1 MAATSRPREEVT
13 THISVVTLT
22 PRHAF
27 KRKKPLALWGLLDY
41 STPERRWHWCQEE
54 LRLNRRLSS
63 DIYLRV
69 ARLGPGR
76 EPVVVMRRFAASD
89 TLEAR
94 LASGRAGAVE
104 LRRLGERIGRFHREH
119 PLVNAAPRAMAR
131 AFARVLHGNLRA
143 TAEFCPELFPPS
155 VHQLLER
162 SLARRLRG
170 QRRELVGR
178 IAAGWG
184 VDGHGDLRLEH
195 VVIEDRPGAA
205 EPPRLSIV
213 DGVEFNPALRQVDGL
228 SDLAFLVM
236 DLQAQGHGDLVP
248 ALLEGYGTEVDP
260 EVLALF
266 CAYRAHV
273 RAKVAAVSSRDA
285 ERPQARQ
292 QGESDR
298 ARRFLS
304 LALAYAHQGQ
314 GPPALILLR
323 GRSGS
328 GKSHLAARLAPWLLA
343 DHLRSDVIR
352 KREHGL
358 APLHRPS
365 AAERAQLYSIEA
377 NVRTEAAL
385 LAAARCSLEQGR
397 TVLLDATHLG
407 QGSRDRACQ
416 LAGERKLPWLILN
429 LEAPEALIAQRLEQ
443 RQCEGNDPSD
453 ADLAIAR
460 QQAQWAQPLTDL
472 ERSHCLMH
480 GAAGEPASLLMAI
493 WEKLSGLEDVSPGH
507 QGVRPVPDRVWRD
520 RPCRGW
526 SDQ

>member
-1 MAATSRPREEVT
+1 MATKSRPREEVA

-54 LRLNRRLSS
+54 LRLNRRLAS

-104 LRRLGERIGRFHREH
+104 LQRLGERIGRFHREH
-119 PLVNAAPRAMAR
+119 PLVDAAPRAMAR

-143 TAEFCPELFPPS
+143 TADFCPELFPPS

-162 SLARRLRG
+162 TLARRLRR
-170 QRRELVGR
+170 QRRELVRR

-195 VVIEDRPGAA
+195 VVIEDNPGGA
-205 EPPRLSIV
+205 EPSRVSIV
-213 DGVEFNPALRQVDGL
+213 DGVEFNPALRQVDAL

-236 DLQAQGHGDLVP
+236 DLQSRGRGDLVP
-248 ALLEGYGTEVDP
+248 SLLEGYGRVVDP
-260 EVLALF
+260 KVLALF

-273 RAKVAAVSSRDA
+273 RAKVAAVSSSETELPAQQR
-285 ERPQARQ
+285 QAAAV
-292 QGESDR
+292 SAR
-298 ARRFLS
+298 AHLS
-304 LALAYAHQGQ
+304 LALAYAHSHL

-343 DHLRSDVIR
+343 DHHRSDVIR
-352 KREHGL
+352 KREHGF
-358 APLHRPS
+358 APLHRPT
-365 AAERAQLYSIEA
+365 AAERDQLYSSEA

-416 LAGERKLPWLILN
+416 LAGEGKSPWLILD
-429 LEAPEALIAQRLEQ
+429 LEAPEELIAQRLGE

-453 ADLAIAR
+453 ADLGIAM
-460 QQAQWAQPLTDL
+460 QQAEWAQPLTAL
-472 ERSHCLMH
+472 ERKCCLVH
-480 GAAGEPASLLMAI
+480 GAAGEPAALLMAI
-493 WEKLSGLEDVSPGH
+493 WEKLSGLDDLTAGH
-507 QGVRPVPDRVWRD
+507 
-520 RPCRGW
+520 
-526 SDQ
+526 